1 MAGMAPA
8 ARAWALC
15 ICLSVALA
23 GCTGF
28 AKRGP
33 FGSPEDAKISA
44 EVRALY
50 EQNGARGAP
59 DVISVQTQGGVVYL
73 RGLVSTP
80 YEIEEAGS
88 LAARVPGALRVRNL
102 LSLDN
107 SR

>member
-44 EVRALY
+44 EVRALF
-50 EQNGARGAP
+50 EQNGALGAP
-59 DVISVQTQGGVVYL
+59 DVISVQTQCGVVYL

-80 YEIEEAGS
+80 YQVGAAGS
-88 LAARVPGALRVRNL
+88 LAAEAPGASQVANL
-102 LSLDN
+102 LSIDN
-107 SR
+107 AR